1 MAFWGCNGFEMLAE
15 DYLGAMAGKKAQ
27 QEGHM
32 SEKGNLYKTMSV
44 RFSLLDQEH
53 IKTYQQFSSFCEEH
67 KLSRNQN

>member
-1 MAFWGCNGFEMLAE
+1 
-15 DYLGAMAGKKAQ
+15 
-27 QEGHM
+27 M